1 MQNETPDIVPR
12 TLQFALRIVRLCSQL
27 IEPTGVSR
35 TIGYQLLKSGTAVG
49 AIVEE
54 AQASRDKPEFAQRL
68 SHALKKARQTNYWL
82 RLLLESKVLEAIR
95 EETHEIQRTRAGRDS
110 LIRKNSTKT
119 SRWRQCLVQ
128 NQ

>member
-12 TLQFALRIVRLCSQL
+12 TFQFALRIVRLCSQL

-68 SHALKKARQTNYWL
+68 SHALKEARQTNYWL
-82 RLLLESKVLEAIR
+82 RLLLESKVLPENRLAPLLQESTEIMKILGAITANTYR
-95 EETHEIQRTRAGRDS
+95 S
-110 LIRKNSTKT
+110 LS
-119 SRWRQCLVQ
+119 
-128 NQ
+128 